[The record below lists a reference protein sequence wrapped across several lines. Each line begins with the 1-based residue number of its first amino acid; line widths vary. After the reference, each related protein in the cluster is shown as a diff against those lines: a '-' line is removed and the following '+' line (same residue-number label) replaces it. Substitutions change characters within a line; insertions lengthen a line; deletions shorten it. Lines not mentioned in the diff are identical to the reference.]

1 MSPFDMAAFA
11 APISFIIANLPGLSG
26 IALPDA
32 TSLAM
37 FSLVQAV
44 FWVEAFWAEAF
55 WAEAGLIA
63 SAVATVIAVTSS
75 FIFIL
80 PGRTMRPELKVGKG
94 RKSSS
99 ELGLRGPRDLGNEP
113 LDGR

>member
-26 IALPDA
+26 IALLDA

-44 FWVEAFWAEAF
+44 FWAK
-55 WAEAGLIA
+55 AGLKA
-63 SAVATVIAVTSS
+63 SAVVTVIAVTSS

-80 PGRTMRPELKVGKG
+80 PGRTMQPELKVGKG

-99 ELGLRGPRDLGNEP
+99 ELDCV
-113 LDGR
+113 GRAISASRWMDW